1 MVKQGSRANR
11 YSKVSL
17 LAVILFLLAGFGLV
31 YFKTDLLHVVA
42 EKPEGVSGLVSV
54 RGAVS
59 LEQLHFSQQE
69 IQAINNVVN
78 SHRKTFTKVDM
89 IVDAVGHVDE
99 IKDDTVLV
107 FAVSLKTSGN
117 LEVKSWS
124 RKLERKLLVA
134 QFVDYL
140 RKAATE
146 YEEFQKFPDVKKNF
160 KTLYI

>member
-1 MVKQGSRANR
+1 MVKQGSRASR

-17 LAVILFLLAGFGLV
+17 LATFLFILAGFGLV
-31 YFKTDLLHVVA
+31 YFKTDLLHTVTA
-42 EKPEGVSGLVSV
+42 KPAGVSGLVSV

-59 LEQLHFSQQE
+59 LEQLNFSQRE
-69 IQAINNVVN
+69 IQAINTAVN
-78 SHRKTFTKVDM
+78 SYRKTFTKVDM
-89 IVDAVGHVDE
+89 IVDPVGRVDRIQE
-99 IKDDTVLV
+99 DTMLV
-107 FAVSLKTSGN
+107 FAVSLKTNSN

-124 RKLERKLLVA
+124 RKLERKMLVT

-160 KTLYI
+160 KALYI

>member
-1 MVKQGSRANR
+1 MVRQGGRASR

-17 LAVILFLLAGFGLV
+17 LAVFLFLLAGFGLV
-31 YFKTDLLHVVA
+31 YFKTDLLHTA
-42 EKPEGVSGLVSV
+42 TAKPEGVSGLISV

-59 LEQLHFSQQE
+59 LEQLDFSQRE
-69 IQAINNVVN
+69 IQAINKAVN
-78 SHRKTFTKVDM
+78 SHKKTFTKVDM

-99 IKDDTVLV
+99 IREDTMLV
-107 FAVSLKTSGN
+107 FAVSLKTGGN

-124 RKLERKLLVA
+124 RKLERRMLVA